1 MWSQVDGILVAPVV
15 SRGSPVTTPVAN
27 KPVFSDKDQS
37 ITIVDLLDACAGR
50 SVRQRFR
57 A

>member
-50 SVRQRFR
+50 SERQRFR